1 MGLSSYF
8 LPSSYLTWSELY
20 PSSLF
25 ALSRNVKTLQQ
36 NFEKVTLF
44 YRYHCYVVLNTRL
57 TRYYVLFRM
66 LLWVARLLL
75 LFLPFFVEVNWELR
89 SVFWLTNTGTQR
101 NEVFFQLLD
110 KLQTIRTLKFLNCF
124 KRVNKTVQKK
134 FLTHVLFV
142 CKILWK
148 KTRNEFK
155 FVLQN
160 VLFEVVNG
168 FRDFV

>member
-1 MGLSSYF
+1 MKNVLLCHDMTYAIISKYVSMGLSSYF

-75 LFLPFFVEVNWELR
+75 FLPFFVEVNWELR

-124 KRVNKTVQKK
+124 KRVNKTVQN
-134 FLTHVLFV
+134 LFS
-142 CKILWK
+142 
-148 KTRNEFK
+148 N
-155 FVLQN
+155 
-160 VLFEVVNG
+160 
-168 FRDFV
+168 

>member
-1 MGLSSYF
+1 MKNVLLCHDMTYTIISKYFSMGLSSYF

-57 TRYYVLFRM
+57 TRYDVLFCM

-75 LFLPFFVEVNWELR
+75 LFPPFLVEVNWELR

-124 KRVNKTVQKK
+124 KRVNKTVQKL
-134 FLTHVLFV
+134 FFMCVLDLV
-142 CKILWK
+142 
-148 KTRNEFK
+148 
-155 FVLQN
+155 
-160 VLFEVVNG
+160 
-168 FRDFV
+168 